1 MANSNLLFIYRCGTA
16 PSSRLAAPAP
26 RRPRRHATFHHGLLV
41 FALLLPAVA
50 WASGPEPEHAPDG
63 TSDGRPPRAES
74 PAAPNAQLSP
84 GLLPARHSHG
94 GLGGGRI
101 GEGGVRATMSA
112 RSLPFPTAPTAQRGA
127 PAPEPDFLFG
137 RPRMSFGLR
146 GLWHRARAGSDFYDF
161 VNEELFVPRSPE
173 DDPDNPDHG
182 LLNFDAPGISFDFG
196 YGVTSRLDVRVGV
209 DYAASLNESEL
220 RNWIGEDG
228 LPYTQLTEL
237 SQTDV
242 RAELAFALAPRGRS
256 IGQYAWIPNRVV
268 PYAGAGLS
276 FVRHN
281 LRQAGEFV
289 DEIGY
294 FEDAFT
300 STGWGTGVHLFG
312 GVDIR
317 MTRHAFLNTEVRH
330 VEASAGLGD
339 DFAGFDPID
348 LGGLRISAGVRFVF

>member
-1 MANSNLLFIYRCGTA
+1 MANSNLPFNYRPGTA
-16 PSSRLAAPAP
+16 PSLHLAAPAP
-26 RRPRRHATFHHGLLV
+26 RRARRHATFHHGLLV
-41 FALLLPAVA
+41 FALILPAVA
-50 WASGPEPEHAPDG
+50 WASGPEPKHAPNGASADQPLR
-63 TSDGRPPRAES
+63 TENLTDDVRISS
-74 PAAPNAQLSP
+74 
-84 GLLPARHSHG
+84 GLLPARRPSG
-94 GLGGGRI
+94 MI
-101 GEGGVRATMSA
+101 GEGGVRRATMPA
-112 RSLPFPTAPTAQRGA
+112 RSLPFPTSPAAQRAA

-173 DDPDNPDHG
+173 DDHDNPDHG

-209 DYAASLNESEL
+209 DYAESLNESEL

-228 LPYTQLTEL
+228 LPYTQHTEL

-256 IGQYAWIPNRVV
+256 IGQYAWIPGRVV
-268 PYAGAGLS
+268 PYVGAGLS
-276 FVRHN
+276 FVRHD

-317 MTRHAFLNTEVRH
+317 MTRHAFLNAEVRH
-330 VEASAGLGD
+330 VEAGARLGD